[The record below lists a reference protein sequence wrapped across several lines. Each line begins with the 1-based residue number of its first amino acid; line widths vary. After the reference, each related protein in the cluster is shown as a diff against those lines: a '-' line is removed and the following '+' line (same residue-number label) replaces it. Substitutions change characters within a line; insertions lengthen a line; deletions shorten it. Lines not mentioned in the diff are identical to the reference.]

1 MLETAAKEQNKEKD
15 WKEMSL
21 KDLWDNMKGTNIC
34 VTGVPQEEEK
44 PKRSEQIF

>member
-21 KDLWDNMKGTNIC
+21 KDLWDMKGTNIC